1 MPKCIPSGTPL
12 GDVPGTL
19 RWQVHGTPKLGI
31 AGKDHGFFIW
41 FSSVLKCMFCPLP
54 YLHTTRTA
62 VVPAKTALHYRH
74 LSSLHSGFGVMQR
87 SRSRRRSSVEWE
99 SAEGEWRAA
108 SITQWRLKPSQ
119 MPNVRCQPNGDVED

>member
-1 MPKCIPSGTPL
+1 MDVNWISRWKGQPVPKCIPSGTPL

-54 YLHTTRTA
+54 YLHNN
-62 VVPAKTALHYRH
+62 PY
-74 LSSLHSGFGVMQR
+74 
-87 SRSRRRSSVEWE
+87 RSS
-99 SAEGEWRAA
+99 
-108 SITQWRLKPSQ
+108 PS
-119 MPNVRCQPNGDVED
+119 